1 MNIIYEGTL
10 QQGGES
16 FTVSELSLENI
27 NEIIALQNTVINS
40 LEKKETLQPLT
51 KKEFLNILSGNGL
64 MLGVFLEE
72 RLIGF
77 RALLV
82 PEIDEDHLGRDI
94 GLSEEELPGVIYQEV
109 SIVHQKYRGNRLQQ
123 TLAILIMQEL
133 MKTDNSFTHI
143 CCTVAPFNI
152 PSLKDKFAQGMEI
165 AALKEKYGGMLRYV
179 FVKELSE
186 GRDKDWSEITR
197 LKMGDTKAQQEMLA
211 AGWRGIQLE
220 LEDGEYWVSFGR
232 NQEN

>member
-51 KKEFLNILSGNGL
+51 KKEFQNILSGNGL

-133 MKTDNSFTHI
+133 MKTDNSFTNI

-197 LKMGDTKAQQEMLA
+197 LKMDDTKAQQEMLA

-220 LEDGEYWVSFGR
+220 MEDGDYWVSFGR

>member
-16 FTVSELSLENI
+16 FTVSELALENI

-51 KKEFLNILSGNGL
+51 KKEFQNILSGNGL

-179 FVKELSE
+179 FVKELAE
-186 GRDKDWSEITR
+186 GRDKDWSEISR
-197 LKMGDTKAQQEMLA
+197 LKMDDTEAQQEMLA
-211 AGWRGIQLE
+211 GGWRGIQLE
-220 LEDGEYWVSFGR
+220 MEDGEYWVSFGR
-232 NQEN
+232 NQES

>member
-10 QQGGES
+10 QLGGES

-27 NEIIALQNTVINS
+27 DEILALQDTVIDS

-51 KKEFLNILSGNGL
+51 QEEYRNILSGNGL

-94 GLSEEELPGVIYQEV
+94 GLSEEELPGVIYQEI
-109 SIVHQKYRGNRLQQ
+109 SIVHPNYRGNRLQQ

-133 MKTDNSFTHI
+133 MKTENGITHI

-165 AALKEKYGGMLRYV
+165 AALKEKYGGMLRYI
-179 FVKELSE
+179 FVKELAE
-186 GRDKDWSEITR
+186 GLDKDWSEITR
-197 LKMGDTKAQQEMLA
+197 LKMDDSKAQQELLA

-220 LEDGEYWVSFGR
+220 MEDGEYWVSFGR
-232 NQEN
+232 NQES